1 MAVSSK
7 PRGMVTM
14 LFALFVFLQATAAI
28 GHGAHHSHAVH
39 RSTDAHLK
47 ESRDVLEARANN
59 IAITGVVGS
68 NTVLSPRLEIRDLQK
83 NADQWNLYLLG
94 MERFKAKAKT
104 DRMSYYQVVGM

>member
-1 MAVSSK
+1 
-7 PRGMVTM
+7 MVTM
-14 LFALFVFLQATAAI
+14 LFALFVFLQTTAAI
-28 GHGAHHSHAVH
+28 GHGAHHSHSHAVH
-39 RSTDAHLK
+39 RSTEGHVEEAGH
-47 ESRDVLEARANN
+47 VLEARANN

-104 DRMSYYQVVGM
+104 DRMSYYQIVGM

>member
-1 MAVSSK
+1 
-7 PRGMVTM
+7 M

-28 GHGAHHSHAVH
+28 GHGAHHSHSHAVH
-39 RSTDAHLK
+39 RSTDAHH
-47 ESRDVLEARANN
+47 EEARDVLETRASN

-94 MERFKAKAKT
+94 MERFKAKDKT